1 MQGDDRV
8 IEALNEVLTAELT
21 AINQYFIHAKMSAN
35 WGYERRAEHLRN
47 ESIDEMKHAEQLI
60 ERILYFEGTPNMQ
73 RLFPVQVGE
82 SVEEQLRLDLGV
94 EYEAVP
100 RLNHGVALCVEVGD
114 NGTRELLED
123 ILVSEEEHVDWL
135 ETQLET
141 IRQIGIE
148 NYLAQQ
154 LALGAPGQ
162 ASERGVVVRR

>member
-35 WGYERRAEHLRN
+35 WGYERRAERLRH
-47 ESIDEMKHAEQLI
+47 ESIDEMKHAERLV

-100 RLNHGVALCVEVGD
+100 RLNHGIALCVEVGD
-114 NGTRELLED
+114 NGTREMLED

-135 ETQLET
+135 ETQLGL
-141 IRQIGIE
+141 IDKIGLQ
-148 NYLAQQ
+148 NYQQ
-154 LALGAPGQ
+154 SQ
-162 ASERGVVVRR
+162 M

>member
-82 SVEEQLRLDLGV
+82 SVEEQLQLDLGV

-100 RLNHGVALCVEVGD
+100 RLNHGIALCVEVGD

-154 LALGAPGQ
+154 LH
-162 ASERGVVVRR
+162 

>member
-8 IEALNEVLTAELT
+8 IEALNEVLTSELT

-35 WGYERRAEHLRN
+35 WGYERRAEHLRQ
-47 ESIDEMKHAEQLI
+47 ESIDEMKHAERLI

-82 SVEEQLRLDLGV
+82 SVQEQLQLDLNV

-100 RLNHGVALCVEVGD
+100 RLNHGIALCVEVGD
-114 NGTRELLED
+114 NGTRELFED

-141 IRQIGIE
+141 IRQVGIE

-154 LALGAPGQ
+154 MH
-162 ASERGVVVRR
+162 